1 MRVWATLMW
10 ARPPAAG
17 CVPCYTAGGVT
28 MTSCLIALPL
38 AYCQKAP
45 WGSLLDLARLIVIK
59 STYPGSLSHA
69 CWHVWVNCRCPI
81 TVSSLT
87 LHCELSKNKTLTWP
101 NTHLTRSPI
110 SWILKFTGQRLT
122 LTLTLTS
129 KFDIRLFF
137 EKVEYENC
145 LKITFSLVSFLDTIT
160 VSQTLSL
167 FSPLPLAAPS
177 SFTPLL
183 NAYK

>member
-1 MRVWATLMW
+1 MCVCVWATLMW

-17 CVPCYTAGGVT
+17 CVPCYTAGGVALA
-28 MTSCLIALPL
+28 SCLLIALPL

-59 STYPGSLSHA
+59 STYPGSLSHPGPA

-101 NTHLTRSPI
+101 NAYLTRSPI
-110 SWILKFTGQRLT
+110 CWILKIYRLAT
-122 LTLTLTS
+122 NPDSDSNPNSL
-129 KFDIRLFF
+129 KEFDIRLFF
-137 EKVEYENC
+137 ENC
-145 LKITFSLVSFLDTIT
+145 LKITFSLVSFL
-160 VSQTLSL
+160 TLSQFQKL
-167 FSPLPLAAPS
+167 CLCVLPCRLQSPALSLH
-177 SFTPLL
+177 
-183 NAYK
+183 Y